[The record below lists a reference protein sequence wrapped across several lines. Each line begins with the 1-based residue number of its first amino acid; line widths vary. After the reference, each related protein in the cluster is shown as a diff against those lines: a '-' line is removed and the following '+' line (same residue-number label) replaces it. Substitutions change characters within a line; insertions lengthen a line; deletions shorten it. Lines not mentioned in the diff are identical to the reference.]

1 MGTFTLYYSAVEDSI
16 KQARKTASV
25 LDLYSKDM
33 SAVASSCSTITDSGY
48 GQTAQAMARKKAQDA
63 IVQKEKFE
71 KLAQDLSDLESFAK
85 SQDQSLANS
94 IDVAVSNYVGKRKWY
109 QTALDWVRGT
119 YEGFL
124 DRVSGL
130 PIVGK
135 SIAHAIRVAE
145 DWVTNS
151 TIKIHNYFKYGD
163 GKYIWN
169 SIKAVA
175 GVFVA
180 VMGVVAAAAAVLAA
194 ATPLLVTIAIVGL
207 VAGGVAFV
215 LKFGDMM
222 ATVESNTRAFTLAQE
237 YRQST
242 KGKDN
247 SDWYRT
253 ENDKG
258 SLSYA
263 RYYGDISSVNDL
275 IKHIDF
281 GGKASNNAMGVIGG
295 VYSFT
300 ENAAELT
307 SSICTVTVALGN
319 AQYLKSADGKWI
331 MRNHG
336 KSDQVRTKA
345 GSFLENV
352 RTSYAEKA
360 GATFQRTPKTNQY
373 ARHAGKRIIT
383 SQDYSKAFHF
393 KMFEGY
399 GKKFEKYGLKVSRS
413 TQAVYN
419 VSKHIQTFDKTA
431 SGIEKIVDYVSGDSF
446 GFEAAYKA
454 GKSSQGLL
462 KNFEF
467 VDAYTDDGMKGIG
480 VVHDIVKDIVDHLNP
495 KENAYAAYLKA
506 HP

>member
-1 MGTFTLYYSAVEDSI
+1 MGTFTLYYSAIEDSI

-33 SAVASSCSTITDSGY
+33 SAVASSCNAIADSGY

-63 IVQKEKFE
+63 ITQKGKFE
-71 KLAQDLSDLESFAK
+71 KLAQDLSELESFAK
-85 SQDQSLANS
+85 SQDQSLANT

-109 QTALDWVRGT
+109 QKVSDWIRSG
-119 YEGFL
+119 YEAFL
-124 DRVSGL
+124 DRISGF

-135 SIAHAIRVAE
+135 YVAHAIRVAE

-151 TIKIHNYFKYGD
+151 TIRIYNYFKYGD
-163 GKYIWN
+163 GKYIWS

-194 ATPLLVTIAIVGL
+194 ATPLLVTVAIVGC
-207 VAGGVAFV
+207 VAGCVALA

-222 ATVESNTRAFTLAQE
+222 ATVESNSRAFTLTQE

-242 KGKDN
+242 KNKDN

-275 IKHIDF
+275 IKHTDF
-281 GGKASNNAMGVIGG
+281 GGKAANNVMGIVGG
-295 VYSFT
+295 TYSFV
-300 ENAAELT
+300 ENAAEIT
-307 SSICTVTVALGN
+307 SAVCTVTVALGN
-319 AQYLKSADGKWI
+319 AQYLKNADGKWI
-331 MRNHG
+331 MKNHG
-336 KSDQVRTKA
+336 TSNQVRTKA
-345 GSFLENV
+345 GGFMENV

-360 GATFQRTPKTNQY
+360 GATFQRTPITNQY
-373 ARHAGKRIIT
+373 ARHAGDRIIT

-393 KMFEGY
+393 KLFEGY
-399 GKKFEKYGLKVSRS
+399 GEKFTKYGLDVSRS

-419 VSKHIQTFDKTA
+419 VSKHIQTIDKTA
-431 SGIEKIVDYVSGDSF
+431 SGIEKIVDYASGDSS

-480 VVHDIVKDIVDHLNP
+480 VVHDIVKDIVDHLSP